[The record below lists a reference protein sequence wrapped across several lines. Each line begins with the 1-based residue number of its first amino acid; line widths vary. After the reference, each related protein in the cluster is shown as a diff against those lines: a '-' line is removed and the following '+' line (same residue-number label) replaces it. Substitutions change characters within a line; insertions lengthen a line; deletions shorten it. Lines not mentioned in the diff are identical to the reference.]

1 MDAVTEV
8 CDLEVGIVV
17 GGVAHTRVVL
27 RRARLAD
34 AYAAAAAVA
43 IPEDIATNRLQS
55 VAYQLAVDD
64 AEVLSQIEQLGSLDP
79 LPSIQSLVAEIDPDD
94 MALLRGAAVRLKKKL
109 RLSKSDSLPIDVPN
123 SSLSEPASA

>member
-8 CDLEVGIVV
+8 CDLEVGVV
-17 GGVAHTRVVL
+17 VAGVAHTRVVL

-34 AYAAAAAVA
+34 AYAAAAAVD
-43 IPEDIATNRLQS
+43 IPEDIGTNRLQS

-64 AEVLSQIEQLGSLDP
+64 AEVLSQIEQLGNLDP

-94 MALLRGAAVRLKKKL
+94 MALLRGAAARLKKKL
-109 RLSKSDSLPIDVPN
+109 RLSKSGSLPIDVP
-123 SSLSEPASA
+123 SSSSSEPVSA